1 MEGDKAS
8 SKVKKEQEAISEE
21 RVERERERE
30 TFEDPELQQSL
41 LSWSAGE
48 LPI

>member
-21 RVERERERE
+21 RVEREREG
-30 TFEDPELQQSL
+30 DL
-41 LSWSAGE
+41 
-48 LPI
+48 